1 MERDPDSVDAPR
13 MRLTVSL
20 DRGSGG
26 AGGRGDAA
34 PNARGVADPPSRPVA
49 TAGRLDDDDL
59 EFDIDDDA
67 GDARDQSAAL
77 LVPDDPDDPAARP
90 SRAPAP
96 AAHARA
102 PDPDASAPATASGS
116 GRGLEFDPAPAAA
129 DAPPAADADVDPALK
144 LDFRSAH
151 FDPLLALR
159 QRPPL
164 TTPRDVRPL
173 DNVRK
178 FRPLLPEGD
187 PNRPDPTAARR
198 RRDEASFAAQALAK
212 DRAAKFREASER
224 AKTREPALARIL
236 ADAKARGGPLS
247 LLVRA
252 QERGHRVVVAT
263 RHASG
268 VRGVARA
275 TVVAFDRHLNM
286 VLRDVRE
293 TYTVRLREEVPLE
306 DGPGTRTKVRLDA
319 RQRSVQQVFLRG
331 EQVVT
336 VALERGGEEEASGAG
351 VVRERGE
358 TKNATPGGTTG
369 TRGDASRRTPAPL
382 APAPPPRPP
391 PGRPPPPTPPPGRPR
406 G

>member
-1 MERDPDSVDAPR
+1 

-34 PNARGVADPPSRPVA
+34 PNAREVADPPSRPVA
-49 TAGRLDDDDL
+49 TAGSLDDDDL

-67 GDARDQSAAL
+67 GDARDQAAAL
-77 LVPDDPDDPAARP
+77 LVPDDPDDPAERP

-96 AAHARA
+96 AAHAHA
-102 PDPDASAPATASGS
+102 HASDPDASAPATATASGS
-116 GRGLEFDPAPAAA
+116 NPSSAP
-129 DAPPAADADVDPALK
+129 ADADVDPALK
-144 LDFRSAH
+144 LDFMSVH

-187 PNRPDPTAARR
+187 PHRPDPTAARR

-252 QERGHRVVVAT
+252 QERGHRVAVVT

-293 TYTVRLREEVPLE
+293 TYTVRLREEVPRE

-319 RQRSVQQVFLRG
+319 RERSVQQVFLRG

-351 VVRERGE
+351 VVREREE
-358 TKNATPGGTTG
+358 TNAAPGGTTG
-369 TRGDASRRTPAPL
+369 TRGDASRRTPAPR
-382 APAPPPRPP
+382 APPPPRPP
-391 PGRPPPPTPPPGRPR
+391 PGRPPPPMPPPGRPR

>member
-1 MERDPDSVDAPR
+1 MERDPESVDAPR

-34 PNARGVADPPSRPVA
+34 PDARGVADPSSRPGPVA
-49 TAGRLDDDDL
+49 SSGRLDDDDL

-67 GDARDQSAAL
+67 CDARDSAVAL
-77 LVPDDPDDPAARP
+77 VVPDDPDDHAARP
-90 SRAPAP
+90 SHASPP

-102 PDPDASAPATASGS
+102 QPSDPDASAPAVGS
-116 GRGLEFDPAPAAA
+116 GRDHP
-129 DAPPAADADVDPALK
+129 ADVDPALK
-144 LDFRSAH
+144 LDFRSPH

-178 FRPLLPEGD
+178 FRPFLPEGD
-187 PNRPDPTAARR
+187 PHRADPNASRR
-198 RRDEASFAAQALAK
+198 RRDDASVAAQALAK
-212 DRAAKFREASER
+212 ERAAKFREASER
-224 AKTREPALARIL
+224 AKTRQPTLARIL
-236 ADAKARGGPLS
+236 EDAKARGGPLS

-252 QERGHRVVVAT
+252 QERGVRVVVVT

-268 VRGVARA
+268 VRGEARA
-275 TVVAFDRHLNM
+275 NVVAFDRHLNM

-293 TYTVRLREEVPLE
+293 KYTVRLREEVPRE
-306 DGPGTRTKVRLDA
+306 DGPGTRTKIRLDA
-319 RQRSVQQVFLRG
+319 RERTVQQAFLRG

-336 VALERGGEEEASGAG
+336 VALEGGVGEGQKTSDAEVATEREEMRAARGGTTETREEMRAA
-351 VVRERGE
+351 R
-358 TKNATPGGTTG
+358 GGTTG
-369 TRGDASRRTPAPL
+369 TRGDASRRGPAPL
-382 APAPPPRPP
+382 APPPPK
-391 PGRPPPPTPPPGRPR
+391 PPPGRPR

>member
-34 PNARGVADPPSRPVA
+34 PDARGVADPPSRPVA

-67 GDARDQSAAL
+67 GDARDQAAAL

-96 AAHARA
+96 AAHAHA
-102 PDPDASAPATASGS
+102 SDPDASAPATASGS
-116 GRGLEFDPAPAAA
+116 GRGLEFDIDPAPA
-129 DAPPAADADVDPALK
+129 DAPADADVDPALK
-144 LDFRSAH
+144 LDFRSVH

-187 PNRPDPTAARR
+187 PQRPDPTAARR

-212 DRAAKFREASER
+212 DRAATFREASER

-252 QERGHRVVVAT
+252 QERGHRVAIVT

-293 TYTVRLREEVPLE
+293 TYTVRLREEVPRE

-319 RQRSVQQVFLRG
+319 RERSVQQAFLRG

-336 VALERGGEEEASGAG
+336 VALERGGEGEASGAG
-351 VVRERGE
+351 VARERGE
-358 TKNATPGGTTG
+358 TNAAPGETRG

-382 APAPPPRPP
+382 APPPPRPP
-391 PGRPPPPTPPPGRPR
+391 PGRPPPPKPPPGRPR

>member
-34 PNARGVADPPSRPVA
+34 PNAREVADPPSRPVA

-67 GDARDQSAAL
+67 GDARDQAAAL

-96 AAHARA
+96 AAHAHA
-102 PDPDASAPATASGS
+102 HASDPDASAPATATASGS
-116 GRGLEFDPAPAAA
+116 NPSSAP
-129 DAPPAADADVDPALK
+129 ADADVDPALK

-187 PNRPDPTAARR
+187 PHRPDPTAARR